1 MDFCKSVK
9 CVIKE
14 GRKGIMDKIINV
26 SNVNRGLFLE
36 TKEDYMQRIEHL
48 AKLIN
53 EKYPEI
59 ADSIDVTEIYG
70 VYKSGSLHELVS
82 YHDKIYKKVEEVN
95 KKVYRPYWKLRAK
108 LYS

>member
-1 MDFCKSVK
+1 
-9 CVIKE
+9 
-14 GRKGIMDKIINV
+14 MDKIINV
-26 SNVNRGLFLE
+26 SNTNRGLFLE

-59 ADSIDVTEIYG
+59 ADSIDVVEIYS
-70 VYKSGSLHELVS
+70 VYKLGSLHELVS
-82 YHDKIYKKVEEVN
+82 YHDNIYRKVEDVN
-95 KKVYRPYWKLRAK
+95 KKEYGPFWKLRAK

>member
-1 MDFCKSVK
+1 
-9 CVIKE
+9 
-14 GRKGIMDKIINV
+14 MDKIINV

>member
-1 MDFCKSVK
+1 
-9 CVIKE
+9 
-14 GRKGIMDKIINV
+14 MDKII
-26 SNVNRGLFLE
+26 SKGNVNRGLFLE

-70 VYKSGSLHELVS
+70 LYKSGSLNDLVN
-82 YHDKIYKKVEEVN
+82 YHDKIYRKVEEVN
-95 KKVYRPYWKLRAK
+95 KKVYKPFWKLRAK